1 MELILKK
8 YTPGQ
13 VTKASKIKV
22 IVFDVD
28 GVMTGGEIIYSNSGD
43 ELKQF
48 NVKDGLIIKHL
59 RHYGIITGAI
69 TGRTSQL
76 VQKRCEE
83 LKLDFFYQ
91 GVRDKWDILEKEIS
105 KRGLKDHE
113 ACFVGDDLIDLKSLV
128 RVGLGVAPSDAP
140 GYIKDHVD
148 LVTVCKG
155 GQGVVREVADLVL
168 ASQGALKQIVKE
180 CL

>member
-1 MELILKK
+1 MELILNK

-13 VTKASKIKV
+13 VAKASKIKAV
-22 IVFDVD
+22 VFDVD
-28 GVMTGGEIIYSNSGD
+28 GVLTGGEIIYSNTGD

-59 RHYGIITGAI
+59 KNHGILTGAI

-91 GVRDKWDILEKEIS
+91 GARDKWMILKKEIDQLD
-105 KRGLKDHE
+105 LKDHE
-113 ACFVGDDLIDLKSLV
+113 TCYIGDDLIDLKSLV
-128 RVGLGVAPSDAP
+128 RVGLSVSPSDAP

-148 LVTVCKG
+148 LVASCKG